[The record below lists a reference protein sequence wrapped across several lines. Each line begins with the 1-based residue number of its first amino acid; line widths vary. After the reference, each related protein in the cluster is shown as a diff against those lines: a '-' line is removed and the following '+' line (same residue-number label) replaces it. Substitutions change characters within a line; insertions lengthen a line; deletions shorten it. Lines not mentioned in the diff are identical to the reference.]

1 MMYLS
6 WYTASATCCQNHSGH
21 AWSLVPSCIFT
32 GINHTGRVRAI
43 WNQIHNQHVMCGNH
57 LLADNFCVATHQPG
71 PHIIPGSEM
80 AAFKCFFNKL
90 PLQECTA
97 SYSLLLSY
105 HLSTCWIPKAF
116 LLNGEKLH
124 WAKPC
129 QEKRKRL
136 EFSPSR
142 PALGFWSGASWDAQW
157 TPSQLG

>member
-1 MMYLS
+1 
-6 WYTASATCCQNHSGH
+6 
-21 AWSLVPSCIFT
+21 
-32 GINHTGRVRAI
+32 
-43 WNQIHNQHVMCGNH
+43 MCGNH
-57 LLADNFCVATHQPG
+57 LLADNFYVATHQPG

-105 HLSTCWIPKAF
+105 HLSICWIPKAF

-142 PALGFWSGASWDAQW
+142 PALVWSI
-157 TPSQLG
+157 LGCTADSLLAGLDLEEGCVSGLHVALIFLK